1 MVEISFAEFKELP
14 KKKVNKNS
22 LQPGKKY
29 YIINT
34 STRYEKTIPVLKGTF
49 IQKVG
54 DRYDFSDVE
63 FVVNPFK
70 EGGKHNGFYNRREL
84 KFYEVIEPGETE
96 KNNKYTT
103 INELNEFINEKRVEP
118 HDITPTI
125 SFMGKDYR
133 KAKKTFDFTFKKPVS
148 SKKTSP
154 PSKKT
159 SSSSKKTSSS
169 SKKTSPPSKINRI
182 SSPSTI
188 SSKSSSKNSRPP
200 SKINSI
206 SSLST
211 ISSKSSSRN
220 SASHNPIVQPSTSRT
235 RTNTKKGG
243 NISRKR
249 RYL

>member
-70 EGGKHNGFYNRREL
+70 EGGKPTGFYNRREL

-103 INELNEFINEKRVEP
+103 INELNEFISEKRAEP

-148 SKKTSP
+148 SKKTS
-154 PSKKT
+154 
-159 SSSSKKTSSS
+159 SSSKKTSSS
-169 SKKTSPPSKINRI
+169 SKKTTPPSKINRI

-200 SKINSI
+200 SKINRI
-206 SSLST
+206 SSPST
-211 ISSKSSSRN
+211 INSKSSSRN

>member
-70 EGGKHNGFYNRREL
+70 EGGKPTGFYNRREL

-103 INELNEFINEKRVEP
+103 INELNEFISEKRAEP